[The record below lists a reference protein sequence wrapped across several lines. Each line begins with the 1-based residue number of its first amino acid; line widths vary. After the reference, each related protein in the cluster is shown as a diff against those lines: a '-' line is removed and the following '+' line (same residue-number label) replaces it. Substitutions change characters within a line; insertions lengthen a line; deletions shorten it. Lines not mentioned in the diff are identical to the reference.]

1 MDIKYLDDL
10 ENKVQTL
17 ISTLEEVRR
26 ENDKLKREI
35 TDSSSRISAMESENN
50 QLGQELSVLKAAT
63 TDHKGKLEL
72 VTNRIQNILSRLE
85 SVG

>member
-17 ISTLEEVRR
+17 ISTLESVRG
-26 ENDKLKREI
+26 ENDKLKQEL
-35 TDSSSRISAMESENN
+35 TDNSNRISAMESEKN
-50 QLGQELSVLKAAT
+50 QLNQELDILKATT

-72 VTNRIQNILSRLE
+72 VTSRIQNILSRLE

>member
-17 ISTLEEVRR
+17 ISTLEGVRG
-26 ENDKLKREI
+26 ENDKLRQEL
-35 TDSSSRISAMESENN
+35 TDNSNRISAMESENN
-50 QLGQELSVLKAAT
+50 QLNQELSVLKAAT

-72 VTNRIQNILSRLE
+72 VTSRIQNILSRLE